1 MSLFQWIYLDS
12 CQNAASQ
19 WISMKV
25 NLLDPLKNKT
35 VMTKKNKTKYI
46 DCYIVPLFFQGLG
59 RYATINHGQFSQV
72 DALAF
77 SERSIPR
84 G

>member
-1 MSLFQWIYLDS
+1 MSLFQWIFLDS
-12 CQNAASQ
+12 WPNAASQ
-19 WISMKV
+19 WISVKV
-25 NLLDPLKNKT
+25 NLLDVIKNKT
-35 VMTKKNKTKYI
+35 VMTKKKN

-59 RYATINHGQFSQV
+59 RHATINHGQFSQV